1 MHIRYSVFM
10 AKKRKIER
18 TCEDNYMTLSK
29 AYGRL
34 ISDFNIL
41 EEAYRHQLD
50 LFEQLS
56 AFKMEVLLTDL
67 SKKKK

>member
-1 MHIRYSVFM
+1 
-10 AKKRKIER
+10 
-18 TCEDNYMTLSK
+18 MTLSK
-29 AYGRL
+29 AYDRL